1 MVFCPEHPKR
11 DQSLKFIP
19 LSETTSIPPLL
30 YAEYPPRGIFLAP
43 VVQEVDNAI
52 HWINYYPLDSPIGF
66 PNTCPLDSDLSG
78 V

>member
-1 MVFCPEHPKR
+1 MKIYNFLIFLRVQPYKRLLRLNIMVFCPEHPKR

-52 HWINYYPLDSPIGF
+52 H
-66 PNTCPLDSDLSG
+66 
-78 V
+78 